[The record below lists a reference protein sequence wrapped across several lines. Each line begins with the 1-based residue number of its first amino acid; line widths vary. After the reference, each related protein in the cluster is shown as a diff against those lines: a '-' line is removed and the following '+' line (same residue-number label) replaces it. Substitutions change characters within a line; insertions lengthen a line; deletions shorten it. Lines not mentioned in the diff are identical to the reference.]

1 MIAVFTLK
9 TEDLMFVGFD
19 SQNTSAL
26 TERLSFGAE
35 VRDLFGFFRGQIR
48 FPDYSTLF
56 IG

>member
-1 MIAVFTLK
+1 MIAVFPLK